1 MIFGYN
7 AEYSFSERSQQTVF
21 ENLDITPK
29 GVIGVIL
36 LVICF
41 IYILRRPGMSMMD
54 NLKDHQKKRM
64 EKQAEVREGD
74 EKAES
79 APDGAEEDSVREGK
93 TGR

>member
-64 EKQAEVREGD
+64 EKQAEVQEGD

-79 APDGAEEDSVREGK
+79 APDGAEEDGVREGK

>member
-79 APDGAEEDSVREGK
+79 APDGAEEDGVREVK

>member
-1 MIFGYN
+1 ML
-7 AEYSFSERSQQTVF
+7 

-54 NLKDHQKKRM
+54 NLKDHQKKKM
-64 EKQAEVREGD
+64 EKQAEIREAE

-79 APDGAEEDSVREGK
+79 ATDGEN
-93 TGR
+93 TGVSGDKKSGL

>member
-1 MIFGYN
+1 MRNMIL
-7 AEYSFSERSQQTVF
+7 SERSLQITML

-54 NLKDHQKKRM
+54 NLKDHQKKKM
-64 EKQAEVREGD
+64 EKQAEIREAE

-79 APDGAEEDSVREGK
+79 ATDGEN
-93 TGR
+93 TGVSGDKKSGL

>member
-54 NLKDHQKKRM
+54 NLKDHQKTRM
-64 EKQAEVREGD
+64 EKEWGMF
-74 EKAES
+74 
-79 APDGAEEDSVREGK
+79 K
-93 TGR
+93 TFVLI